1 MEEGVA
7 VRMLKYIAS
16 LVLIAAVAAELRSEE
31 AATNPAIGRLLFGS
45 CIQQDRPTPIFRTM
59 LRHEPHVIVFLGDN
73 IYADTEDMQVM
84 RAKYDRLSTNAD
96 FEALRDRCSVLATWD
111 DHDYGV
117 NDGGRDYPA
126 RHVSQKVFLDFWR
139 VPVDS
144 PRRKRAGVY
153 DARIYGPPGQRL
165 QIILL
170 DTRFF
175 RSPLKEGE
183 RRLGGPYVPD
193 ADPAKTMLGEEQWEW
208 LAKQLRKPAEAR
220 IIASSI
226 QFAASAAGQETWSNL
241 PHERQRLLDLIAS
254 TEAAGVLFLS
264 GDRHWA
270 ELSVIDSYVGYPLY
284 DLTSSSFN
292 QVHPRGTPTENVF
305 RALDTTFH
313 RENYGVV
320 HIDWSAADPE
330 IGLEIRDLDGM
341 LRIEKRLRLS
351 QLQP

>member
-1 MEEGVA
+1 MEVGAA
-7 VRMLKYIAS
+7 VNLRKYVAS
-16 LVLIAAVAAELRSEE
+16 LVLIATVAADLRSEE
-31 AATNPAIGRLLFGS
+31 AGTKPAIERLLFGS

-59 LRHEPHVIVFLGDN
+59 LRHEPDVVVFLGDN

-84 RAKYDRLSTNAD
+84 RAKYDRLSANPD
-96 FEALRDRCSVLATWD
+96 FQALRDSCSLLATWD

-117 NDGGRDYPA
+117 NDGGREYAA

-139 VPVDS
+139 VPAGS

-175 RSPLKEGE
+175 RSALKTGE

-208 LAKQLRKPAEAR
+208 LAKQLRRPAEVR
-220 IIASSI
+220 IIASGI

-270 ELSVIDSYVGYPLY
+270 ELSVIESDVSYPLY

-292 QVHPRGTPTENVF
+292 QVHPRGTPTENAF
-305 RALDTTFH
+305 RASGTTFH

-330 IGLEIRDLDGM
+330 IRLEIRDLDGM